1 MVFPNTFSSLSEH
14 RECDA
19 EAMVGSLGA
28 GDGLKKKVDGDAAL
42 KTIKLRGDVGEGRC
56 LSGSASCGN
65 QLVETGKDAGH
76 RLDRIGGWIDADDR
90 VAASEEQAI
99 HGGKENTAQI
109 IGGMIRLQ
117 ADAENAALAH
127 GVSAAS
133 DIADFARRQD

>member
-42 KTIKLRGDVGEGRC
+42 QTSKLRRDGGQTTC
-56 LSGSASCGN
+56 LSGSAGCGN

-76 RLDRIGGWIDADDR
+76 RLDRIGGWINADDR
-90 VAASEEQAI
+90 AAASEEQAI
-99 HGGKENTAQI
+99 HGCPENTAQI
-109 IGGMIRLQ
+109 RGGM
-117 ADAENAALAH
+117 
-127 GVSAAS
+127 
-133 DIADFARRQD
+133 